1 MATEILP
8 AKFVI
13 INVGFKASVVVFA
26 GNSPSEAS
34 AGVFQTD
41 GNPTM
46 DLIDEIFQKTIQA
59 IHSASPSINLSIR
72 DGRFIERDDSFN
84 PHVAALDSLRSVVAS
99 VSTKPAAKR
108 SAAPK
113 VKQAAKRKGAKKKAS
128 PR

>member
-1 MATEILP
+1 VATEIRP

-13 INVGFKASVVVFA
+13 INVAFKASVVVFA
-26 GNSPSEAS
+26 GNTPSEAS
-34 AGVFQTD
+34 SGLFQTD

-59 IHSASPSINLSIR
+59 IHSASPSINLNIR

-84 PHVAALDSLRSVVAS
+84 PHVAALDTLRSAVAS
-99 VSTKPAAKR
+99 LSTKPAVKR

-113 VKQAAKRKGAKKKAS
+113 VKPAAKRKGAKKKAG
-128 PR
+128 PK